1 MPWAFGNKSEDKK
14 FLRKK
19 RSFWGLNHYSITEG
33 WFKCYQMHNGRCLM
47 KIENHHYFYG
57 RKIIWNE
64 YQAILRE
71 ERRKY
76 MEQREMI
83 EWLGTK
89 LLGDKSSSFTGV
101 EIVDT
106 FNQLDE
112 KQRKLLQMRYVY
124 GFSVKELA
132 TYYNVDPSR
141 ISHRL
146 TESRKAFKK
155 LWEGDC

>member
-1 MPWAFGNKSEDKK
+1 
-14 FLRKK
+14 
-19 RSFWGLNHYSITEG
+19 
-33 WFKCYQMHNGRCLM
+33 M
-47 KIENHHYFYG
+47 KIKNHHYFYG